1 MASFRLLLAELRFR
15 KLNFALALLAVAA
28 AAALVVAGLLLVEGY
43 RRETAGRLAV
53 MEAQSHAAVDAQTK
67 ELALLDDETRK
78 LMLTM
83 GFNLLIVHKDTNMAD
98 LWAEDFAAKDMP
110 QEYVERLAQSK
121 ELEHVRHL
129 VATLQQKIKW
139 QERTVLLVGYL
150 KETPQTHFQ
159 DKKPMGHA
167 IEPGTVFLGYELW
180 AGAKLKAGDSVEV
193 LGRPFRVAKTLPER
207 GSKEDITLAMNIADA
222 QSLLGKPGK
231 VNHILAIG
239 CQCEGDRLGTIRKEL
254 ERTLPETKITEHQS
268 IAQARAEQRDK
279 VAATRIVVLAS
290 AKAQREQLIE
300 QRSGIES
307 SLFRLTTFGTPWVI
321 LLCGLIVG
329 LLALV
334 NVRERRP
341 EIGLMRAIGKTSLY
355 IAGLFLAK
363 SLLLGLAGGA
373 IGYGLGLLVARLV
386 GAQVYEIS
394 AGNVA
399 APLSLLLWTVVGA
412 PVVCALATYLPTV
425 SAVAQDPAVA
435 LREV

>member
-28 AAALVVAGLLLVEGY
+28 AAALVVAGPVLLEGY
-43 RRETAGRLAV
+43 GRETAGRLAV
-53 MEAQSHAAVDAQTK
+53 MEAQSQAAIKAQDA
-67 ELALLDDETRK
+67 ELARLDDETRK
-78 LMLTM
+78 LMLSM

-98 LWAEDFAAKDMP
+98 LWAEDFAALDMP
-110 QEYVERLAQSK
+110 QEYVQRLAESK

-150 KETPQTHFQ
+150 KETPQTFFQ
-159 DKKPMGHA
+159 DKKPMGYA

-180 AGAKLKAGDSVEV
+180 AGPKLKAGDRVEV

-222 QSLLGKPGK
+222 QALLDKPGK

-239 CQCEGDRLGTIRKEL
+239 CQCEGDRLGTIRQEL

-279 VAATRIVVLAS
+279 VAATRAMVLA
-290 AKAQREQLIE
+290 AARAQREQMIE

-307 SLFRLTTFGTPWVI
+307 SLLRLTTFGTPWVI
-321 LLCGLIVG
+321 LLCGVIVG

-341 EIGLMRAIGKTSLY
+341 EIGLLRALGKTSLY
-355 IAGLFLAK
+355 IARLFLAK
-363 SLLLGLAGGA
+363 ALLLGLVGGA
-373 IGYGLGLLVARLV
+373 AGYGLGLLLAQFV
-386 GAQVYEIS
+386 GARVYEIS
-394 AGNVA
+394 AANVG
-399 APLSLLLWTVVGA
+399 APLGLLLWTVVGA
-412 PVVCALATYLPTV
+412 PVVCAVATYLPTL